1 FRLMATQQLEF
12 RTDDPLFRQIGDEV
26 MTKEVRIDAFGNPS
40 RQRVVFDNLPEPSWR
55 VRLGASRF
63 KEVNRALCVLPRS
76 ILGWVSAETLG
87 KQGIAILVAFAL
99 GHAHLAGM

>member
-1 FRLMATQQLEF
+1 
-12 RTDDPLFRQIGDEV
+12 

-40 RQRVVFDNLPEPSWR
+40 RQRVVFDNLPEPSCR
-55 VRLGASRF
+55 VRLVPIRF
-63 KEVNRALCVLPRS
+63 KEISRALGALPLQ
-76 ILGWVSAETLG
+76 ILGEFSAETLG